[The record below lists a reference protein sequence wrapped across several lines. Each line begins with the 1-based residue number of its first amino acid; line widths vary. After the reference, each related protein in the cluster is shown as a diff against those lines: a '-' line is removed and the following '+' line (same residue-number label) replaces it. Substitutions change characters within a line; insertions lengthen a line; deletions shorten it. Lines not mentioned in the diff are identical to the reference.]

1 MRGETM
7 DRVEFMLLWL
17 MLKQKI
23 KEINE
28 DRFIPVFETGYR
40 PGTCEAE
47 AELIESQ
54 RKEHI
59 ERLIKKR
66 KTLHDRLI
74 EVEKKLKDIW
84 IIEI

>member
-1 MRGETM
+1 M

-28 DRFIPVFETGYR
+28 DRFIPVLETGYR
-40 PGTCEAE
+40 PGTCEVE

-54 RKEHI
+54 RKERI
-59 ERLIKKR
+59 ERLSKR
-66 KTLHDRLI
+66 RKVLYDKLT

-84 IIEI
+84 LVEI